1 MLEYRMKEIAM
12 EQMLENYQAPIGFR
26 SSFKAVPMSLYES
39 AKYYIDFTKYYVC
52 FRGPRKRCAY
62 STLKRDAHSFDVYKR
77 DNRATRELRI
87 ELEAFKR
94 GVKYGQRSEYY
105 GKV

>member
-39 AKYYIDFTKYYVC
+39 AKYYIDFTKYYVK
-52 FRGPRKRCAY
+52 FRGPRKRFAY
-62 STLKRDAHSFDVYKR
+62 STLKRDAVAFDVYKK
-77 DNRATRELRI
+77 DNRAIRESRI

-94 GVKYGQRSEYY
+94 GVKWADNNQY
-105 GKV
+105 